1 MKTRLSPL
9 APVPLGLVTFALFFF
24 TSQNVFSQSQITGTI
39 TNSKGDGIFYA
50 TVALH
55 KQADSS
61 VVMGE
66 STDAAGKFVLKNI
79 PDGAY
84 FLQVNML
91 GYLDERVGDINLP
104 NDHRKNFDLS
114 LDDDAKT
121 LATVE
126 VTAKAPL
133 LEQRADR
140 LIVNVENNL
149 TSLNMNLLD
158 VLKKVPGVLVIGD
171 KLRMAGQSN
180 VTILLNG
187 KTTKY
192 MDVDALL
199 KDIPGD
205 NIKRVEVIHQP
216 GAEFEAEGTG
226 PIINI
231 ITKKNSLF
239 GTNGSLNAGIGKGEN
254 WRYRTRLNLSHYQ
267 GNLNINGGMGTGR
280 NAWYEELNI
289 DRKVGNDTYTQTSK
303 NTNPSDFLQA
313 NLSLDWD
320 LTERHRLGFSSR
332 WNGNRRDYVIKNVT
346 DVDFADASDG
356 DLRLLTDN
364 QRKGD
369 WNMFAINPYYS
380 FEIDTAGQKLD
391 FDVNYARIRNDMS
404 NFLQPVEVNYGV
416 LFPQQY
422 YEQPGSTE
430 IYTASLDYAYPL
442 TKEVKLQAG
451 GRFSTADLD
460 NDLRSFLSDSSG
472 VLQPNLQQSNH
483 YIFTEDILAGYAKVD
498 WKSGKWSGTA
508 GLRYEDS
515 RSKGYSVTID
525 STQERH
531 IGKLFPSASL
541 SRGLGKKLG
550 AAVAYSYRI
559 DRPHYS
565 DLNPFVFY
573 LDSYTSERGNPQL
586 RPSLTHSTKFSLMY
600 ENQPFFNVEYK
611 QTSNSMQDVIQ
622 QNDETGEAFQTE
634 VNLESFKVWNI
645 SLFFPLDFI
654 PKVSGYGGFIAN
666 YGKYD
671 SPFLDQLFQQSKW
684 DYTAFL
690 NANFPLPG
698 KIEMELS
705 GWWNSGAL
713 EGILNSEW
721 LFGTDVGVSRK
732 FLKEKLKIS
741 IGVENAINRF
751 YHGGVTYANIRL
763 DVVNKWDAPV
773 YNLNMTYKFG
783 NQHMKGK
790 SGRQSSAE
798 EVIRRAQGD

>member
-1 MKTRLSPL
+1 MKTRLLYAALSVL
-9 APVPLGLVTFALFFF
+9 TFVFFAP
-24 TSQNVFSQSQITGTI
+24 QNSISQSQLTGTI
-39 TNSKGDGIFYA
+39 TNSKGDGIYFA

-55 KQADSS
+55 RLADSTI
-61 VVMGE
+61 VLGE
-66 STDAAGKFVLKNI
+66 ATDSDGKFMLKNI
-79 PDGAY
+79 PDGDY

-91 GYLDERVGDINLP
+91 GFLDQRIGDIHLP
-104 NDHRKNFDLS
+104 ADHRKDFKLS
-114 LDDDAKT
+114 LEEDAKT
-121 LATVE
+121 LSTVE

-158 VLKKVPGVLVIGD
+158 VMKKVPGVLVVGD

-226 PIINI
+226 AIINI
-231 ITKKNSLF
+231 ITKKNNLY

-267 GNLNINGGMGTGR
+267 GNLNINGGVGTGR
-280 NAWYEELNI
+280 NAWYEQL
-289 DRKVGNDTYTQTSK
+289 DLVRKVGDDTYTQTSR
-303 NTNPSDFLQA
+303 NTNPNDFLAA
-313 NLSLDWD
+313 NLALDWD

-346 DVDFADASDG
+346 DVDFADASEG
-356 DLRLLTDN
+356 DLQLLTDN

-369 WNMFAINPYYS
+369 WNMLAVNPYYS
-380 FEIDTAGQKLD
+380 FEIDTNGQKLD

-422 YEQPGSTE
+422 YEQPGNTE
-430 IYTASLDYAYPL
+430 IYTASLDYTYPL
-442 TKEVKLQAG
+442 TKDIKLQAG
-451 GRFSTADLD
+451 GRYSTADLD
-460 NDLRSFLSDSSG
+460 NDLRSFLGDSSG
-472 VLQPNLQQSNH
+472 VLQPNLLQSNH
-483 YIFTEDILAGYAKVD
+483 YIFTEDIWAGYGKLD
-498 WKSGKWSGTA
+498 WKVGKWSGTA

-515 RSKGYSVTID
+515 QSKGYSVTLD

-531 IGKLFPSASL
+531 IGKLFPSGSL
-541 SRGLGKKLG
+541 SRSLGKKLG
-550 AAVAYSYRI
+550 AAIAYSYRI

-573 LDSYTSERGNPQL
+573 LDSYTSQRGNPRLQ
-586 RPSLTHSTKFSLMY
+586 PSLTHSTKFSLLY

-611 QTSNSMQDVIQ
+611 QTSNSSQDVIQ
-622 QNDETGEAFQTE
+622 QNDETGEAFQTK
-634 VNLESFKVWNI
+634 VNLKSFKVWNI

-654 PKVSGYGGFIAN
+654 PKVTGYGGIIAN

-671 SPFLDQLFQQSKW
+671 SPYLDRQFQQSKW

-690 NANFPLPG
+690 NANITLPW
-698 KIEMELS
+698 KLEMELS

-721 LFGTDVGVSRK
+721 LFGTDFGLGRK
-732 FLKEKLKIS
+732 FLNDKLKVN
-741 IGVENAINRF
+741 IGVENPINRF
-751 YHGGVTYANIRL
+751 YHGGVTYSNIQL
-763 DVVNKWDAPV
+763 SVLNKWDAPV
-773 YNLNMTYKFG
+773 YNLNMTCKFG

-790 SGRQSSAE
+790 GGRQSSAE
-798 EVIRRAQGD
+798 DVINRAQQK

>member
-9 APVPLGLVTFALFFF
+9 ASALFALFFF
-24 TSQNVFSQSQITGTI
+24 ASQNAFSQSQITGTI
-39 TNSKGDGIFYA
+39 TNSKGDGIFFA

-55 KQADSS
+55 KQADST

-66 STDAAGKFVLKNI
+66 ATNEAGKFTLKNI
-79 PDGAY
+79 PDGQY
-84 FLQVNML
+84 FIQVNML

-104 NDHRKNFDLS
+104 ADNRKNFDLS

-158 VLKKVPGVLVIGD
+158 VLKKVPGVLVVGD

-254 WRYRTRLNLSHYQ
+254 WRYNSSLNLSHYQ
-267 GNLNINGGMGTGR
+267 GNVNINGGLGAGH

-289 DRKVGNDTYTQTSK
+289 LRKVGNDVYKQNTK
-303 NTNPSDFLQA
+303 NTNPSNYLYG
-313 NLSLDWD
+313 NLALDWD
-320 LTERHRLGFSSR
+320 VTDRHRIGFSSR
-332 WNGNRRDYVIKNVT
+332 WTGSHRDYTIKNTT
-346 DVDFADASDG
+346 DVDYADATDG

-364 QRKGD
+364 QRKSD
-369 WNMFAINPYYS
+369 WKMFTINPYYT
-380 FEIDTAGQKLD
+380 FTIDTNGQKLD
-391 FDVNYARIRNDMS
+391 FDVNVARINSDGS
-404 NFLQPVEVNYGV
+404 NRLQPKELNYG
-416 LFPQQY
+416 LAFPGQL
-422 YEQPGSTE
+422 YEQPGSSKIFT
-430 IYTASLDYAYPL
+430 TSLDYTYPF
-442 TKEVKLQAG
+442 TKEISLQAG
-451 GRFSTADLD
+451 GRYSKADLD
-460 NDLRSFLSDSSG
+460 NDLRSSDEDSSG
-472 VLQPNLQQSNH
+472 VYVPNPQQSNH
-483 YIFTEDILAGYAKVD
+483 FLFKEDIAAGYAKLN
-498 WKSGKWSGTA
+498 WKASKWAGTA

-515 RSKGYSVTID
+515 QSEGYSVTLD
-525 STQERH
+525 STQNRH

-541 SRGLGKKLG
+541 SREITKKLG
-550 AAVAYSYRI
+550 ASVAYSYRI
-559 DRPHYS
+559 DRPSYG
-565 DLNPFVFY
+565 DLNPFVYY
-573 LDSYTSERGNPQL
+573 LDPYTYELGNPRL
-586 RPSLTHSTKFSLMY
+586 RPSLTHSTKFNLTY

-611 QTSNSMQDVIQ
+611 YTSNAMVEVTQ
-622 QNDETGEAFQTE
+622 QNDATGETFLTH
-634 VNLESFKVWNI
+634 VNLEAFKVLNI

-666 YGKYD
+666 YGQYD
-671 SPFLDQLFQQSKW
+671 SPFLGEQFRQSKW

-690 NANFPLPG
+690 QANFKLPG
-698 KIEMELS
+698 KVEAEVS
-705 GWWNSGAL
+705 GWWNSGPL
-713 EGILNSEW
+713 EGIINSEW
-721 LFGTDVGVSRK
+721 LYGTDFGVSRK
-732 FLKEKLKIS
+732 FLDEKLKLS
-741 IGVENAINRF
+741 LGVENLFYRF
-751 YHGGVTYANIRL
+751 YHGQVRYANMSL
-763 DVVNKWDAPV
+763 DVESRWDAPV
-773 YNLNMTYKFG
+773 YNFKLNYKFG
-783 NQHMKGK
+783 NQHMKDK
-790 SGRQSSAE
+790 SGRQSSAADE
-798 EVIRRAQGD
+798 LRRAKQD

>member
-1 MKTRLSPL
+1 MKARLFWPAFGLTL
-9 APVPLGLVTFALFFF
+9 AFFF
-24 TSQNVFSQSQITGTI
+24 ASQNAHAQSQITGTI

-55 KQADSS
+55 KLADSS
-61 VVMGE
+61 IVTGE
-66 STDAAGKFVLKNI
+66 STDAAGKFSIKNI

-91 GYLDERVGDINLP
+91 GYLDQRVGNINLP
-104 NDHRKNFDLS
+104 ADHRKDFKLK
-114 LDDDAKT
+114 LEEDAKT

-140 LIVNVENNL
+140 LIVNVENNIA
-149 TSLNMNLLD
+149 SLNMNLLD
-158 VLKKVPGVLVIGD
+158 VMKKVPGVLVVGD

-239 GTNGSLNAGIGKGEN
+239 GTNGSLNSGVSKGEN
-254 WRYRTRLNLSHYQ
+254 WRYRTNLNLSHYQ
-267 GNLNINGGMGTGR
+267 GNFNVNGGVGFGR
-280 NAWYEELNI
+280 NAWYEQL
-289 DRKVGNDTYTQTSK
+289 DLVRKVGDDTYTQTSK
-303 NTNPSDFLQA
+303 NANPSDYLQA
-313 NLSLDWD
+313 NLALDWD
-320 LTERHRLGFSSR
+320 LTSRHRLGFSSR
-332 WNGNRRDYVIKNVT
+332 WNGNRRDYTIKNVT
-346 DVDFADASDG
+346 DVDFANASDG

-369 WNMFAINPYYS
+369 WNMLAINPYYS
-380 FEIDTAGQKLD
+380 FEIDTNGQKLD
-391 FDVNYARIRNDMS
+391 FDVNFARIRNDMS

-416 LFPQQY
+416 VFPQQY
-422 YEQPGSTE
+422 YEQPGNTE
-430 IYTASLDYAYPL
+430 IYTTSLDYTYPL
-442 TKEVKLQAG
+442 TKEIKLQAG

-460 NDLRSFLSDSSG
+460 NDLRSFLGDSAG
-472 VLQPNLQQSNH
+472 VLQPDLLQSNH
-483 YIFTEDILAGYAKVD
+483 YIFTEDIWAGYAKID
-498 WKSGKWSGTA
+498 WKVGKWSGTA

-515 RSKGYSVTID
+515 QSTGYSVTLD

-531 IGKLFPSASL
+531 IGKLFPSGSL
-541 SRGLGKKLG
+541 TREISKKIG
-550 AAVAYSYRI
+550 AAFSYSYRI

-573 LDSYTSERGNPQL
+573 LDSYTSERGNPTL
-586 RPSLTHSTKFSLMY
+586 RPSLTHSTKFSLLY

-611 QTSNSMQDVIQ
+611 HTNDAMQDVIQ
-622 QNDETGEAFQTE
+622 QNDETGEAFQTQ

-654 PKVSGYGGFIAN
+654 PKLSGYGGFIAN
-666 YGKYD
+666 YGHYD
-671 SPFLDQLFQQSKW
+671 SPYLDQQFRQAKW

-690 NANFPLPG
+690 NANFTLPG
-698 KIEMELS
+698 KVEMELS

-713 EGILNSEW
+713 EGLLNSEW
-721 LFGTDVGVSRK
+721 LYGTDVAASRK
-732 FLKEKLKIS
+732 FLKEKLKVS
-741 IGVENAINRF
+741 VGVENPINRF
-751 YHGGVTYANIRL
+751 YRGSVTYSNIRL
-763 DVVNKWDAPV
+763 DVHNSWDAPV
-773 YNLNMTYKFG
+773 YYLNMTYKFG

-790 SGRQSSAE
+790 GGRQSSADD
-798 EVIRRAQGD
+798 VINRAQQN